1 MQEQQKSCFQDKI
14 FTQSL
19 LLKPQCIVNKKV
31 EEIEPRGDAEADF
44 QTDSHQ
50 SDVQSDGNG
59 VLERRGETSV

>member
-14 FTQSL
+14 FSLSL
-19 LLKPQCIVNKKV
+19 LLKSQCIVNKKD
-31 EEIEPRGDAEADF
+31 EEIEPRGDADS